1 MAQDATVSDN
11 RWNIGMP
18 FPPGGPLRKHP
29 QEKVVQVGAGQLADP
44 AAIWLCGLP
53 KGGFAAKG
61 AIEDIVQRTA
71 VKVGATHAWIRFPVH
86 NYGYAYDEYGRR
98 IPVFDES
105 GNFLG
110 WKLVRKD
117 NHITVSF
124 GTSSTHV
131 VVHGHIYVTA
141 DAIGAPT
148 GYLDARDRKYICNG
162 DERTFEL
169 WKEIKHRSSEAG
181 QPQPHPF
188 NDRPSW
194 QEEFLMEHYCPC
206 EHDVG
211 RRDDGRWDDHYCPCP
226 HVELLEVDHYC
237 PNEPCPHRFHGF
249 AKQVFQ
255 LRVR

>member
-148 GYLDARDRKYICNG
+148 GYLDARDRKYICMATNV
-162 DERTFEL
+162 
-169 WKEIKHRSSEAG
+169 RSS
-181 QPQPHPF
+181 F
-188 NDRPSW
+188 
-194 QEEFLMEHYCPC
+194 
-206 EHDVG
+206 G
-211 RRDDGRWDDHYCPCP
+211 RRLNTAAARPASPSPILSTIG
-226 HVELLEVDHYC
+226 LL
-237 PNEPCPHRFHGF
+237 G
-249 AKQVFQ
+249 KKSS
-255 LRVR
+255 